1 MMNTEEQERIDRFEK
16 LRSELADLDDEALKA
31 RFWEL
36 CHQVME
42 PVVELARTHTTPSI
56 ERSVLL
62 RMGIDSVTTHAVVEN
77 VLNAGLLGKGAGHQG
92 QLLGEDTPRE
102 LGLSGLP
109 LQEGDRHLHDASA
122 DLVNQLGHVDL
133 EPVAEGLDLPEVHAA
148 QDRGA
153 EDPEARGGV
162 LDAQPQHGVD
172 VKVSSTKTDSG
183 KIIKSCIPLL

>member
-16 LRSELADLDDEALKA
+16 LRSELADLDDESLKT

-77 VLNAGLLGKGAGHQG
+77 VLNAGLLGKGAGHVVLRLSRRDG
-92 QLLGEDTPRE
+92 IDIRAAAAAIADDPAVMA
-102 LGLSGLP
+102 GLF
-109 LQEGDRHLHDASA
+109 E
-122 DLVNQLGHVDL
+122 
-133 EPVAEGLDLPEVHAA
+133 E
-148 QDRGA
+148 
-153 EDPEARGGV
+153 
-162 LDAQPQHGVD
+162 
-172 VKVSSTKTDSG
+172 K
-183 KIIKSCIPLL
+183 